1 MAELSHE
8 VNWPCLKYLC
18 TAIGKSGL
26 YRLKEILCCLNEIN
40 KLNNDISRLIKIL
53 CLFDVFK
60 FTKRLN
66 RSFKRDIYRFD
77 FLSNFFVSI
86 SCLINIRKEMS
97 LPGLRSNM

>member
-8 VNWPCLKYLC
+8 VNWLCLKYLC
-18 TAIGKSGL
+18 TANGKSGL
-26 YRLKEILCCLNEIN
+26 YGLNEILCCLNEIN

-77 FLSNFFVSI
+77 FLSNSFCFSFL
-86 SCLINIRKEMS
+86 SDKC
-97 LPGLRSNM
+97 